1 MKVAPSPSSPSFSL
15 RIPLYIAAWFLAN
28 GSTVIFN
35 KYIFQNMHFHAPLT
49 LTLIHMS
56 IQSLLA
62 YLTIGVFGL
71 VDKVPVDAAD
81 YTSKLLVIAA
91 VFCANICLG
100 NVSLRYV
107 PVSFMQT
114 IKSLTPATTA
124 LLQFIIFRSRLT
136 RPALVAL
143 IPVTLGVGLAS
154 LTELE
159 FHFGGFI
166 AALTS
171 CFLTGLKFVLSSQM
185 LAGKYK
191 LDSINLLY
199 YMAPPS
205 AVFLL
210 PMSYIFEGRF
220 VARWIADPSRSSNDA
235 LLLALS
241 GAVSFCLNVA
251 LFVVLKATSSVTV
264 TVAGNVKT
272 VGVIAVSI
280 MIFKNRVT
288 PLNVLGCFTAI
299 MGCMWYGLLPVKWAT
314 MGTFE
319 TGEVKAGLEKVD
331 VREDE
336 DIKPLVE
343 SASGKGRSPSGVVV
357 R

>member
-1 MKVAPSPSSPSFSL
+1 MRVAATAPPFSL
-15 RIPLYIAAWFLAN
+15 RIPLYIAIWFLAN

-35 KYIFQNMHFHAPLT
+35 KYIFQNLHFHAPLT
-49 LTLIHMS
+49 LTLIHMTVQS
-56 IQSLLA
+56 ILA
-62 YLTIGVFGL
+62 YATISVFHL
-71 VDKVPVDAAD
+71 VDRVPVDPAD

-124 LLQFIIFRSRLT
+124 LLQYAIFRSRLT
-136 RPALVAL
+136 RNAAIAL
-143 IPVTLGVGLAS
+143 IPVTLGVALAS
-154 LTELE
+154 ITELE
-159 FHFGGFI
+159 FHLGGFL
-166 AALTS
+166 AAVTS

-205 AVFLL
+205 AALLL
-210 PMSYIFEGRF
+210 PVSAAFEGRF
-220 VARWIADPSRSSNDA
+220 VAAWLTHPARSSNDA
-235 LLLALS
+235 ALLLLS

-272 VGVIAVSI
+272 VGVIGVSI
-280 MIFKNRVT
+280 AIFKNRVT

-299 MGCMWYGLLPVKWAT
+299 MGCMWYGLLPVKWET
-314 MGTFE
+314 MGSFDSGSAGDE
-319 TGEVKAGLEKVD
+319 KAALAADDDDAE
-331 VREDE
+331 
-336 DIKPLVE
+336 PLVE
-343 SASGKGRSPSGVVV
+343 IATSSSRGPASSVAV

>member
-1 MKVAPSPSSPSFSL
+1 MKVAASKPAFSL

-35 KYIFQNMHFHAPLT
+35 KFIFQKLHFHAPLT
-49 LTLIHMS
+49 LTLIHMT
-56 IQSLLA
+56 IQSILA
-62 YLTIGVFGL
+62 HTTITALRL
-71 VDKVPVDAAD
+71 VEKVPVEPAD
-81 YTSKLLVIAA
+81 YRSKLLVIAA

-124 LLQFIIFRSRLT
+124 LLQYVIFRSRLT
-136 RPALVAL
+136 RQASVAL
-143 IPVTLGVGLAS
+143 IPVTLGVALAS

-159 FHFGGFI
+159 FHFGGFL

-205 AVFLL
+205 AAFLL
-210 PMSYIFEGRF
+210 PMSFLFEGRF
-220 VARWIADPSRSSNDA
+220 VASWAGSVERTSSDA
-235 LLLALS
+235 MMLLLS
-241 GAVSFCLNVA
+241 GVVSFILNVA

-272 VGVIAVSI
+272 IGVIGVSI
-280 MIFKNRVT
+280 LIFRNRVT
-288 PLNVLGCFTAI
+288 PLNFLGCLTAI
-299 MGCMWYGLLPVKWAT
+299 MGCTWYGLLPVKWAT
-314 MGTFE
+314 MGSFE
-319 TGEVKAGLEKVD
+319 SLDEKSDLETLTAVD
-331 VREDE
+331 DANERGGNVRENNR
-336 DIKPLVE
+336 
-343 SASGKGRSPSGVVV
+343 SRSPVVV
-357 R
+357 ASR